1 MKRRRVMVIEPDWR
15 IRRLI
20 QVNLEAF
27 GFEVQGAVNGRHSL
41 HLLSRDQPDLIVVD
55 ADMPDM
61 EVEHLLDRLQA
72 QSGKQVPIIVLSS
85 EPPSRRPQQNDHR
98 LSYLV
103 KPFSALALLRQ
114 VWQALGDVEQGTG

>member
-1 MKRRRVMVIEPDWR
+1 MVIEPDWR

-41 HLLSRDQPDLIVVD
+41 DLLSGDQPDLIVVD

-61 EVEHLLDRLQA
+61 EAERLLDRLRAQA
-72 QSGKQVPIIVLSS
+72 GKQAPIIVLSS
-85 EPPSRRPQQNDHR
+85 EPPGRRPQQNGQQ
-98 LSYLV
+98 LSYLL